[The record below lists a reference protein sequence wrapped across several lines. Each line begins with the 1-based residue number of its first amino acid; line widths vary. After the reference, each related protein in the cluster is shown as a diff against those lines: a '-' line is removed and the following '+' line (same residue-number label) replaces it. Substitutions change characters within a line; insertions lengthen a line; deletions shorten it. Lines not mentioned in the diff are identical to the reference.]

1 MNPNFWADYMPLA
14 YSPYENEAHLESVQQ
29 WLKRD
34 RENSIQRTI
43 SVNCILLYATAM
55 ATFLRERDIF
65 TSVYLEEVNQH
76 INVST
81 IIYDTIIILA
91 FDCEW
96 HYYVSIIG
104 CTFIGRR
111 NFRTIFRVLG
121 NK

>member
-14 YSPYENEAHLESVQQ
+14 YAPYENEAHLESVQQ

-34 RENSIQRTI
+34 RENSIERTI

-96 HYYVSIIG
+96 HYYISIIG